1 MEKQQEEAF
10 EMGKTNYLLLIAGTV
25 VIGVGFIMMSGGGTE
40 NTNEFT
46 GDTLFNTQRLT
57 IAPITVLIGF
67 AIVLFGILKK
77 PQ

>member
-40 NTNEFT
+40 NTNEFA
-46 GDTLFNTQRLT
+46 GDTLFNTQFSTTWMLQFLARNHCT
-57 IAPITVLIGF
+57 PTSEISGM
-67 AIVLFGILKK
+67 
-77 PQ
+77 